1 MTTRPEELLSAA
13 RKQCLGSAEA
23 DWRSAAGTCYYAAF
37 HALKT
42 WHATVLP
49 RPGDVGQA
57 NGEHEQL
64 IHQLLSPSKKC
75 TDRQMQL
82 SRLLGRELDTLR
94 GYRVIAD
101 YRLEATVTQVWAET
115 AILCAE
121 GIFDE
126 IESYARK

>member
-1 MTTRPEELLSAA
+1 
-13 RKQCLGSAEA
+13 
-23 DWRSAAGTCYYAAF
+23 
-37 HALKT
+37 
-42 WHATVLP
+42 
-49 RPGDVGQA
+49 
-57 NGEHEQL
+57 
-64 IHQLLSPSKKC
+64 
-75 TDRQMQL
+75 MQL

-94 GYRVIAD
+94 GFRVIAD